1 MWIYPSH
8 ASDQASRVRNRRM
21 RIAGTDPELG
31 ARRGFAEPVIVPPTG
46 STLGIQPTE
55 DVWIGNTK
63 ATLKPS
69 KIYLHPPVRDAI
81 ADFTKP
87 RSALYLE
94 GAKP

>member
-1 MWIYPSH
+1 
-8 ASDQASRVRNRRM
+8 M
-21 RIAGTDPELG
+21 RIAGADPEVG
-31 ARRGFAEPVIVPPTG
+31 ARRVFAEPVIVPPTG

-81 ADFTKP
+81 ADLTKP

>member
-1 MWIYPSH
+1 
-8 ASDQASRVRNRRM
+8 
-21 RIAGTDPELG
+21 
-31 ARRGFAEPVIVPPTG
+31 VPPTG
-46 STLGIQPTE
+46 STLGRQPTE
-55 DVWIGNTK
+55 DVRIGNTK